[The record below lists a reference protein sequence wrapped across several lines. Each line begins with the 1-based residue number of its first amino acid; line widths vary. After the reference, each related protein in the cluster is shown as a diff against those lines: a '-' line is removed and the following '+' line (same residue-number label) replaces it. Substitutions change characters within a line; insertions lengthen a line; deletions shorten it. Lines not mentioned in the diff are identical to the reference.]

1 MKLKIR
7 KYKKT
12 DLDSLYQICLQTGN
26 NGKDATKLY
35 KNKKLIGHIYS
46 APYAIFEPELCFI
59 LSMNSN
65 PCGYILG
72 TKNTIR
78 FQKWLKNKWYFK
90 LQKSYSMP
98 LDEDNSRDANLIR
111 QLYIQQDNREEFK
124 NYPAHLHID
133 ILPNAQRRGY
143 GRKLINAFL
152 KELIY
157 QKVIGVHLIVS
168 KNNINA
174 FNFYQKVG
182 FTNFK
187 FLKESILFYKSL

>member
-7 KYKKT
+7 RYKKT
-12 DLDSLYQICLQTGN
+12 DLDSLYQICLRTGD
-26 NGKDATKLY
+26 NGKDATRCY
-35 KNKKLIGHIYS
+35 NDKKLIGHIYS

-59 LSMNSN
+59 LSMDSN

-78 FQKWLKNKWYFK
+78 FQKWLKDKWYFK

-111 QLYIQQDNREEFK
+111 QLYVQQDNREEFK

-157 QKVIGVHLIVS
+157 QKVKGVHLIVS
-168 KNNINA
+168 KKNINA
-174 FNFYQKVG
+174 INFYQKVG

-187 FLKESILFYKSL
+187 YLKESILFYKSL

>member
-1 MKLKIR
+1 MNLKIR
-7 KYKKT
+7 RYKKT
-12 DLDSLYQICLQTGN
+12 DLDSLYQICLRTGD
-26 NGKDATKLY
+26 NGKDATRCY
-35 KNKKLIGHIYS
+35 NDKKLIGHIYS

-59 LSMNSN
+59 LSMDSN

-111 QLYIQQDNREEFK
+111 QLYFQQGNREEFE

-157 QKVIGVHLIVS
+157 QKVKGVHLIVS
-168 KNNINA
+168 KKNINA
-174 FNFYQKVG
+174 INFYQKVG

-187 FLKESILFYKSL
+187 YLKDSILFCKSL

>member
-1 MKLKIR
+1 MNLKIR
-7 KYKKT
+7 RYKKT
-12 DLDSLYQICLQTGN
+12 DLDSLYQICLQTGD
-26 NGKDATKLY
+26 NGKDATSCY
-35 KNKKLIGHIYS
+35 NDKKLIGHIYS

-59 LSMNSN
+59 LSMDSN

-78 FQKWLKNKWYFK
+78 FQKWLKTTWYFK
-90 LQKSYSMP
+90 LKKSYAMP

-111 QLYIQQDNREEFK
+111 QLYVQQDNQEEFE

-157 QKVIGVHLIVS
+157 QKVKGVHLIVS
-168 KNNINA
+168 KKNINA
-174 FNFYQKVG
+174 INFYQKVG

-187 FLKESILFYKSL
+187 YLKESILFYKSL

>member
-1 MKLKIR
+1 MNLKIR
-7 KYKKT
+7 RYKKT
-12 DLDSLYQICLQTGN
+12 DIDYLYQICLQTGD
-26 NGKDATKLY
+26 NGKDATRY
-35 KNKKLIGHIYS
+35 YNDKKLIGHIYS

-59 LSMNSN
+59 LSMDSK
-65 PCGYILG
+65 PCGYILE

-78 FQKWLKNKWYFK
+78 YKKWLKTTWYFK

-111 QLYIQQDNREEFK
+111 QLYVQQDNREEFE

-157 QKVIGVHLIVS
+157 QKVKGVHLIVS
-168 KNNINA
+168 KKNINA
-174 FNFYQKVG
+174 INFYQKVG

-187 FLKESILFYKSL
+187 YLKESILFYKSL

>member
-1 MKLKIR
+1 MNLKIR
-7 KYKKT
+7 RYKKT
-12 DLDSLYQICLQTGN
+12 DLDSLYQICLRTGD
-26 NGKDATKLY
+26 NGKDATRCY
-35 KNKKLIGHIYS
+35 NDRKLIGHIYS

-59 LSMNSN
+59 LSMDSN

-111 QLYIQQDNREEFK
+111 QLYVQEDNREEFEY
-124 NYPAHLHID
+124 YPAHLHID

-157 QKVIGVHLIVS
+157 QKVKGVHLIVS
-168 KNNINA
+168 KKNINA
-174 FNFYQKVG
+174 INFYQKVG

-187 FLKESILFYKSL
+187 YLKDSILFCKSL

>member
-7 KYKKT
+7 RYKKA
-12 DLDSLYQICLQTGN
+12 DLDFLYQICLRTGD
-26 NGKDATKLY
+26 NGKDATRCY
-35 KNKKLIGHIYS
+35 NDKKLIGHIYS

-59 LSMNSN
+59 LSMDSN

-98 LDEDNSRDANLIR
+98 LNEDNSRDANLIR
-111 QLYIQQDNREEFK
+111 QLYAQQDNREEFE

-143 GRKLINAFL
+143 GRKLIIAFL

-157 QKVIGVHLIVS
+157 QKVKGVHLIVS
-168 KNNINA
+168 KKNINA
-174 FNFYQKVG
+174 INFYQKVG

-187 FLKESILFYKSL
+187 YLKKSILFYKSL

>member
-1 MKLKIR
+1 MNLKIR
-7 KYKKT
+7 RYKKT
-12 DLDSLYQICLQTGN
+12 DLDSLYQICLRTGD
-26 NGKDATKLY
+26 NGKDATRCY
-35 KNKKLIGHIYS
+35 NDKKLIGHIYS

-59 LSMNSN
+59 LSMDSN
-65 PCGYILG
+65 PCGYIIG

-78 FQKWLKNKWYFK
+78 FQKWLNNKWYLK
-90 LQKSYSMP
+90 LQKYYSMP
-98 LDEDNSRDANLIR
+98 LDKDNSKDAKLIR
-111 QLYIQQDNREEFK
+111 ELYIQKNSRQEFE

-157 QKVIGVHLIVS
+157 QKVKGVHLIVS
-168 KNNINA
+168 KKNINA
-174 FNFYQKVG
+174 INFYQKVG

-187 FLKESILFYKSL
+187 YLKESILFYKSL